1 VSREVGIVLECRK
14 HLLCMGERGEQQ
26 QRLIEQL
33 VTKAPVEALNEV
45 RVGVVFE
52 PAP

>member
-1 VSREVGIVLECRK
+1 MSREVGIVLECRK
-14 HLLCMGERGEQQ
+14 HLLCMGERGEQ
-26 QRLIEQL
+26 RLIEQR